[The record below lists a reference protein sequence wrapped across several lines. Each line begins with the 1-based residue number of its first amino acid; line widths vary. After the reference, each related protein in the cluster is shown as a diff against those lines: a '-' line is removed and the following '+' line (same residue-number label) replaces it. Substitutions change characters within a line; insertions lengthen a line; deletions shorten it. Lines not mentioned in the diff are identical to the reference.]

1 MLSPHPSDTF
11 RTFGHQLIARWRF
24 APILLATTVA
34 CTGCGGRLEHDAPR
48 GSGGNDGGTGGT
60 ATGGGVGGGAAGGTG
75 TCGGVGGATGGTGT
89 GGGVG
94 GATGGTGTGGG
105 VGGGATGGSTGGG
118 PITCPATCS
127 STAGSL
133 FYFSSLVQTS
143 DALVGRWQI
152 CTDAG
157 KAFATKPADAIGVEF
172 VSPTVINDKISH
184 GDAYYLVAGPGGA
197 IRGVGSSYLA
207 TYTIIFDGFA
217 QVLMSS
223 GNGYFARYSPCP
235 EQIELT
241 AGSGGP
247 TVIAAMD

>member
-1 MLSPHPSDTF
+1 MLSPHPSDIF

-34 CTGCGGRLEHDAPR
+34 CTGCGGRLEPEAPR
-48 GSGGNDGGTGGT
+48 GSGGNNGGTGGT
-60 ATGGGVGGGAAGGTG
+60 ATGGGVGGGA
-75 TCGGVGGATGGTGT
+75 TGGTET
-89 GGGVG
+89 GGG
-94 GATGGTGTGGG
+94 G
-105 VGGGATGGSTGGG
+105 VGGATGGSTGGG

-184 GDAYYLVAGPGGA
+184 GDVYYLVAGPGGA
-197 IRGVGSSYLA
+197 IRGEGSSYQT
-207 TYTIIFDGFA
+207 TYTVFFDGFA